1 MGCGG
6 SCVVRVIERDT
17 VGIRA
22 VVPSACLREMTAT
35 AAAVAMMTSAAMRKL
50 SSIEDSV
57 GLGGHC
63 CSHCHTIA
71 VVDAKSLL

>member
-22 VVPSACLREMTAT
+22 AVPSACLREMTAT
-35 AAAVAMMTSAAMRKL
+35 AAAVAMMASAAMRKL
-50 SSIEDSV
+50 ASIEDS
-57 GLGGHC
+57 
-63 CSHCHTIA
+63 
-71 VVDAKSLL
+71 